1 MTVKRMIVGAVSAL
15 LLCVSAN
22 AQVLPGPAMKNT
34 LWTGFGNPFDGDTMY
49 YGVTDVFQARY
60 DAGKF
65 TMEGML
71 STGIL
76 ANYQNGGDIDN
87 FQIGTTNLNALALH
101 YGRNSRYGDGEYSGG
116 KAYSTPQGGCWNAVN
131 SSNTLVDSYYVNF
144 FYHINRNFDFGMGTK
159 LNWSAGPS
167 PRYGD
172 WLWGADAHVRQGGFS
187 TAYDDRSGSFART
200 SSDENTNTTYK
211 FTPDRP
217 GTADV
222 VGFVHY
228 ASTYAKRAIGLRYVM
243 SGDFDLE
250 IGTAIPNGFNTDDPA
265 MNFGVKVSPVDW
277 ISVGAALEGAFED
290 GANFYTGAT
299 IGAKNFILE
308 VYLAVD
314 SLFTSADDDQSYGTG
329 AAVSF
334 TIPRTSITL
343 RPEIGLNL
351 FENDDYTPA
360 WYTGASLILPI
371 SKEFQF
377 SVYGSAAFGSK
388 DERWDDSSETDDWD
402 GGHVLTARPSVKYKF
417 SKHMTIDAYVNLEN
431 RRAFDDKTRNA
442 WSSGVYVT
450 YIF

>member
-1 MTVKRMIVGAVSAL
+1 MKKIALGTAFALFLCAAV
-15 LLCVSAN
+15 N
-22 AQVLPGPAMKNT
+22 AQVLPAPSMKNT
-34 LWTGFGNPFDGDTMY
+34 LWTGFGNPFDGGTMY
-49 YGVTDVFQARY
+49 YGLTDVFQARY
-60 DAGKF
+60 DVGKF

-71 STGIL
+71 NMGAL
-76 ANYQNGGDIDN
+76 ANYENGGDIDN

-101 YGRNSRYGDGEYSGG
+101 YGRNSRFTSSTTDLKDYS
-116 KAYSTPQGGCWNAVN
+116 NAVN

-159 LNWSAGPS
+159 LNWSAGPA

-187 TAYDDRSGSFART
+187 TKYDDRSGSFART

-228 ASTYAKRAIGLRYVM
+228 ASTYAKRALGLRYVM

-250 IGTAIPNGFNTDDPA
+250 VGTAIPNGFNTDDPA
-265 MNFGVKVSPVDW
+265 VNIGLKVGPADW
-277 ISVGAALEGAFED
+277 LSVGAVLEGAFES

-299 IGAKNFILE
+299 IGAKAFILE
-308 VYLAVD
+308 VYLAAD

-329 AAVSF
+329 AAVLF

-351 FENDDYTPA
+351 FEDDNYTPA

-371 SKEFQF
+371 NKEFQF

-388 DERWDDSSETDDWD
+388 DERWDDDKETDDWD
-402 GGHVLTARPSVKYKF
+402 GGHIFTARPSVKYVF
-417 SKHMTIDAYVNLEN
+417 SKHTTIDAYVNLEN
-431 RRAFDDKTRNA
+431 RRAFDGKTRNA
-442 WSSGVYVT
+442 WSSGLYVT
-450 YIF
+450 YVF